1 MLCADINSCCRYY
14 GESSPYP
21 INLNTTAKQLQYLTT
36 EQALK
41 DFDVFANQFQ
51 WANFSKVDFSPKKT
65 PWV

>member
-1 MLCADINSCCRYY
+1 M
-14 GESSPYP
+14 
-21 INLNTTAKQLQYLTT
+21 QYLTT

-51 WANFSKVDFSPKKT
+51 WANHSDVNFSPKKT